1 MLSISSL
8 LIFKDFFITKGVIAQ
23 LYSVF
28 CGKIF
33 FEKFFSEKVWQ
44 DDDFIKQF
52 MPHFGTFATLMW
64 EQRGLF

>member
-1 MLSISSL
+1 MGLYE
-8 LIFKDFFITKGVIAQ
+8 TGQ
-23 LYSVF
+23 HQNRLYSVF

-33 FEKFFSEKVWQ
+33 FEKFFSEKAWQAWQAWQ

-64 EQRGLF
+64 ERRAIF